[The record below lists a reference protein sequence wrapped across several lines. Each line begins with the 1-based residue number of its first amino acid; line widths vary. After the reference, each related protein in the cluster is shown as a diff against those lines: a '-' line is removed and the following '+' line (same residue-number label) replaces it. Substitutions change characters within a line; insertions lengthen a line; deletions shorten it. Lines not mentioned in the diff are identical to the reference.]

1 MKCKIFNSLWL
12 VTEVGCG
19 LFPTSVCGVLVFG
32 SVSCHLSVSASRP
45 RPQSFTRIQLCH
57 TQSLT
62 TLSGAVS
69 HTILYN
75 FVTHT
80 ISFTH
85 NFVTRTHTQSLS
97 HTTSSRTI
105 THTQLCQTQL
115 CHAQSFEDISFTFF
129 HTSAFAWQA
138 WHSVTSIGP
147 VWARRALWQA
157 WHLVTSTVACE
168 WQAWDLVTS
177 TSLLRGTWYL
187 VTSTLLCAAF
197 AWQPWHLWH
206 WAGSGG
212 ALGRRWFDLGA
223 AGFCVA
229 GSTW

>member
-105 THTQLCQTQL
+105 THTTLSDTTL
-115 CHAQSFEDISFTFF
+115 SRTIFRGHLF
-129 HTSAFAWQA
+129 HILS
-138 WHSVTSIGP
+138 HI
-147 VWARRALWQA
+147 
-157 WHLVTSTVACE
+157 C
-168 WQAWDLVTS
+168 
-177 TSLLRGTWYL
+177 
-187 VTSTLLCAAF
+187 
-197 AWQPWHLWH
+197 
-206 WAGSGG
+206 
-212 ALGRRWFDLGA
+212 
-223 AGFCVA
+223 FCVA
-229 GSTW
+229 GVALCDIDWSGLGTAGFVAGMALGDIDSSL